1 MKQSWRLR
9 ILVRQSDLT
18 VIPYIAGVGATVP
31 RKSLIQMLWR
41 PPELARV
48 PTHSTKLR
56 EMAFPWKSRGIS
68 ENLPSNSGNFW
79 QWQNLRQF
87 SGNGYGRFKCCFWQ
101 SYVVFFTCFAFSF
114 QTNHWKN
121 KPFINSPRVNICNI
135 YIPMVNWWMACIQ
148 LNNGGHFHFMEI
160 RMLWT

>member
-18 VIPYIAGVGATVP
+18 VIPYIAGVGATVL

-56 EMAFPWKSRGIS
+56 EMAFPWKSRGIP

-101 SYVVFFTCFAFSF
+101 SYVVFSYVLPSVSR
-114 QTNHWKN
+114 QTTGKISHSL
-121 KPFINSPRVNICNI
+121 IHQGLIYVTYIYTHGELVNG
-135 YIPMVNWWMACIQ
+135 
-148 LNNGGHFHFMEI
+148 LH
-160 RMLWT
+160 TTK